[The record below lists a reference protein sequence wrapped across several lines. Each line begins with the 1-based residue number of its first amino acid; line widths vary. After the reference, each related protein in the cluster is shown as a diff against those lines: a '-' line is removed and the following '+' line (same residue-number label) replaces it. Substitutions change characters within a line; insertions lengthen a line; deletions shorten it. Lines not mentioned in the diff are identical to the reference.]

1 MQLLPP
7 GMQHHFNLQA
17 QIEYHAAAAAGD
29 GVHSNLQAH
38 ADLVTTRALYGTA
51 HDMAKCLMRR
61 MRTSKT
67 TGAAGSPTRAGQTKH
82 PTTALQVSPMSV
94 QVRADNR

>member
-1 MQLLPP
+1 MLLLLLLV
-7 GMQHHFNLQA
+7 MVYTATFRLM
-17 QIEYHAAAAAGD
+17 
-29 GVHSNLQAH
+29 LH

-82 PTTALQVSPMSV
+82 PTTALPVSPMSV

>member
-1 MQLLPP
+1 MLLLLLLLL
-7 GMQHHFNLQA
+7 HTATFRL
-17 QIEYHAAAAAGD
+17 
-29 GVHSNLQAH
+29 VLH

-61 MRTSKT
+61 MRASKATS
-67 TGAAGSPTRAGQTKH
+67 AAGSPTRAGRTER
-82 PTTALQVSPMSV
+82 PTTALPASPMSV